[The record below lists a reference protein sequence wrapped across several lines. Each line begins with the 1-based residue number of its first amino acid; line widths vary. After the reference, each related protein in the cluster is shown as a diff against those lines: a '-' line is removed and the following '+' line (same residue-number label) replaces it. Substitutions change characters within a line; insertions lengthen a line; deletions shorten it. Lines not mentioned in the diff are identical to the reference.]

1 MKVLT
6 LARRNFEAGKVEG
19 VRGVCMVWVFRGLLL
34 GLLSM
39 GFFSVGMSQQGTE
52 GVSQDNVG
60 DAVLSQQGEVLFDA
74 NCTVCH
80 KINENYIGPALR
92 DVHLRKEV
100 EWVKRF
106 ILNSQK
112 VIASGDSYAVALY
125 EEYNKT
131 EMTSFPFSEA
141 ELDALVAY
149 IISESEKPISVAE
162 VSAQGES
169 AASSAGGS
177 SEVRLLWIA
186 VVALLVLN
194 LLVLVVLVGVLRS
207 YALRSGLNEEQKE
220 AIGDGGAAGRK
231 RFFKSDI
238 LAGFVIFLFTAIVL
252 KGTLDGL
259 YTIGIQQGY
268 APNQPIAF
276 SHELHAGTYQIDC
289 NYCHTGASKGK
300 SAGIPSANICMNCHG
315 EIKKD
320 SPEIQK
326 IYAALAQ
333 ERPIEWVRVHNLPD
347 LSYFNHSQHTV
358 VGGLACQECHGPVET
373 MAVVSQHSPLTMG
386 WCIQCHKQEEIRVE
400 GNGYYDNL
408 QELHTSKGALKV
420 EDIGGLECSKCHY

>member
-34 GLLSM
+34 CLLSM

-141 ELDALVAY
+141 ELDALVSY

-162 VSAQGES
+162 VSAQGEVC
-169 AASSAGGS
+169 
-177 SEVRLLWIA
+177 SE
-186 VVALLVLN
+186 
-194 LLVLVVLVGVLRS
+194 S
-207 YALRSGLNEEQKE
+207 
-220 AIGDGGAAGRK
+220 
-231 RFFKSDI
+231 
-238 LAGFVIFLFTAIVL
+238 
-252 KGTLDGL
+252 
-259 YTIGIQQGY
+259 
-268 APNQPIAF
+268 
-276 SHELHAGTYQIDC
+276 
-289 NYCHTGASKGK
+289 
-300 SAGIPSANICMNCHG
+300 
-315 EIKKD
+315 
-320 SPEIQK
+320 
-326 IYAALAQ
+326 
-333 ERPIEWVRVHNLPD
+333 VRVE
-347 LSYFNHSQHTV
+347 V
-358 VGGLACQECHGPVET
+358 ARCGCCG
-373 MAVVSQHSPLTMG
+373 
-386 WCIQCHKQEEIRVE
+386 
-400 GNGYYDNL
+400 
-408 QELHTSKGALKV
+408 
-420 EDIGGLECSKCHY
+420 